1 VTETTRSLTLS
12 SPPDDVDAVHE
23 FIGRVW
29 GEREDVGDLDR
40 MAFETALIELASN
53 VIEHAD
59 PGTGVTCEMS
69 VTVDGDTM
77 SARLRDGSP
86 SGDFRLTTREMPGAE
101 AESGR
106 GLAMVQM
113 LCDRLSYER
122 VDGKN
127 VWSMSRTRSEP
138 EGSA

>member
-1 VTETTRSLTLS
+1 MTETTRSLTLQ

-23 FIGRVW
+23 LVAGLWDDRP
-29 GEREDVGDLDR
+29 DVGALDR

-59 PGTGVTCEMS
+59 DGQGVTCVVS
-69 VTVDGDTM
+69 VTVDDGVM
-77 SARLRDGSP
+77 SARLRDGSEP
-86 SGDFRLTTREMPGAE
+86 GDFRLTAREMPGAD

-113 LCDRLSYER
+113 LCDELTYER
-122 VDGKN
+122 VGGEN
-127 VWSMSRTRSEP
+127 VWSVRRTRIEP
-138 EGSA
+138 EAS

>member
-1 VTETTRSLTLS
+1 MTETTRSLTLQ

-23 FIGRVW
+23 LVAGLWDDRP
-29 GEREDVGDLDR
+29 DVGALDR

-59 PGTGVTCEMS
+59 TGQGVTCIVS
-69 VTVDGDTM
+69 VTVDAGVM
-77 SARLRDGSP
+77 SARLRDGSEP
-86 SGDFRLTTREMPGAE
+86 GDFRLTAREMPGAD

-113 LCDRLSYER
+113 LCDELTYER
-122 VDGKN
+122 VGGEN
-127 VWSMSRTRSEP
+127 VWSVRRTRIEP
-138 EGSA
+138 EAS

>member
-1 VTETTRSLTLS
+1 MTETTRSLTLQ

-23 FIGRVW
+23 LVAGLWDDRP
-29 GEREDVGDLDR
+29 DVGALDR

-59 PGTGVTCEMS
+59 DGQGVTCVVS
-69 VTVDGDTM
+69 VTVDDGVM
-77 SARLRDGSP
+77 SARLRDGSEP
-86 SGDFRLTTREMPGAE
+86 GDFRLTTREMPGAD

-113 LCDRLSYER
+113 LCDELTYER
-122 VDGKN
+122 VGGEN
-127 VWSMSRTRSEP
+127 VWSVRRTRIEP
-138 EGSA
+138 EAS

>member
-1 VTETTRSLTLS
+1 MTETTRSLTLQ

-23 FIGRVW
+23 LVAGLWDDRP
-29 GEREDVGDLDR
+29 DVGALDR

-59 PGTGVTCEMS
+59 DGQGVTCVVS
-69 VTVDGDTM
+69 VTVDDGVM
-77 SARLRDGSP
+77 SARLRDGSEP
-86 SGDFRLTTREMPGAE
+86 GDFRLTTREMPDAD

-113 LCDRLSYER
+113 LCDELTYER
-122 VDGKN
+122 VGGEN
-127 VWSMSRTRSEP
+127 VWSVRRTRIEP
-138 EGSA
+138 EAS

>member
-1 VTETTRSLTLS
+1 VTETTRSLTLQ

-23 FIGRVW
+23 LVAGLWDDRP
-29 GEREDVGDLDR
+29 DVGDLDR

-59 PGTGVTCEMS
+59 DGQGVTCVVS
-69 VTVDGDTM
+69 VTVDEGVM
-77 SARLRDGSP
+77 SARLSDGSEP
-86 SGDFRLTTREMPGAE
+86 GDFRLAPREMPGVD

-113 LCDRLSYER
+113 LCDELTYER
-122 VDGKN
+122 VGGEN
-127 VWSMSRTRSEP
+127 VWSVRRTRIEP
-138 EGSA
+138 EAS